1 MSLPEPELVLK
12 LGLPRIIGIA
22 AIESGIL
29 HALTTLMGFWTFSA
43 RVLYGAAQ
51 LNQLPEVFTR
61 LNKHGQPTAAYLVV
75 LGFSIFFCLFSG
87 ENWVQYIYAIS
98 SVAAGIIYIVTCL
111 NATILRKKFPDW
123 ERPYKAPGG
132 NGLFFIGILVD
143 IWILIGSVLELNL
156 GGYISL
162 GIYIAVGIFL
172 HLIMETRRRKNPEKN
187 KLITLTPEDKDRFDS
202 I

>member
-1 MSLPEPELVLK
+1 MSVVILSALFVPAILYFVVVMAMAGLAPWTEIAGMSLPEPELVLK

-22 AIESGIL
+22 AIASGIL

-111 NATILRKKFPDW
+111 NAIILRKKFPEW
-123 ERPYKAPGG
+123 ERPYKA
-132 NGLFFIGILVD
+132 
-143 IWILIGSVLELNL
+143 
-156 GGYISL
+156 
-162 GIYIAVGIFL
+162 
-172 HLIMETRRRKNPEKN
+172 
-187 KLITLTPEDKDRFDS
+187 PEDKDRFDS